1 MDVCSHIG
9 FSVNDVNSLHA
20 FRTDTLKSS
29 YGPVGDFLVDEP
41 AYGATK
47 ILKIQVED
55 ERNSVSIPS
64 HEEDVMQTKNACLE
78 AQQSEIITNTHQ
90 SDDDIVTSEVITH
103 DDDDNDDAKSINT
116 HCSRGQSLP
125 ERLKPVSAMKGSREK
140 RGLSPPKQLTVK
152 WAPDVYD
159 PLPMPS
165 LHIVINRPHRHGKK
179 KSKSKQRNRSKSRG
193 SKSKDKQQDGKDTL
207 CEHVEE
213 VSHVSEIQQP
223 SDIDFLPGFTGV
235 FSEGSFVNSH
245 GSVLHLSSVTETT

>member
-20 FRTDTLKSS
+20 FRTDALKSS
-29 YGPVGDFLVDEP
+29 YGPVGDFLVDE
-41 AYGATK
+41 
-47 ILKIQVED
+47 
-55 ERNSVSIPS
+55 RNLVSIPS
-64 HEEDVMQTKNACLE
+64 HKEDVMQTKNACLE

-103 DDDDNDDAKSINT
+103 DDDDDDDDAKSINT
-116 HCSRGQSLP
+116 PHCSRAQSLP
-125 ERLKPVSAMKGSREK
+125 ERLNPVSAMKGSREK

-165 LHIVINRPHRHGKK
+165 LHIVINRPHGHGKK

-207 CEHVEE
+207 CEHTEE

>member
-29 YGPVGDFLVDEP
+29 YGHVGDFLV
-41 AYGATK
+41 
-47 ILKIQVED
+47 D

-64 HEEDVMQTKNACLE
+64 HKEDVMQTKSACLE
-78 AQQSEIITNTHQ
+78 AQQ

-103 DDDDNDDAKSINT
+103 DDDDDNDDAKSINT
-116 HCSRGQSLP
+116 HCSRGQSIP

-140 RGLSPPKQLTVK
+140 RGLSPLKQLTVK

-179 KSKSKQRNRSKSRG
+179 KSKSKQRNRIKSRG
-193 SKSKDKQQDGKDTL
+193 SQSQDKQQDGKDTL
-207 CEHVEE
+207 CEHTVEA
-213 VSHVSEIQQP
+213 SHVSEIQQP

-245 GSVLHLSSVTETT
+245 GTVLHLSSVTDTT